1 MKKRTPITCDAIS
14 SIVSKIRLTK
24 WTAGKPVTKK
34 LGLND
39 DATIKKLSTA
49 VQLYEGTVAPLAVTP
64 EEFIDLLIKVGSNDC
79 LSYAIPTESNVHQVL
94 SRERHAEQGA
104 PSGSMT
110 RTADKLVWPSGPAI
124 LMVDYDPPGDAALTQ
139 AELLDA
145 IYSICPELKECA
157 HVWSVS
163 TSSCLYHADTGEEL
177 RGVAGQRVYIFVNHG
192 TDIPRA
198 GMVLF
203 KRSWLAGYGHIKIST
218 AGSLLVR
225 GIIDSCVW
233 QTNRIDYVAPPI
245 CVPPLVSRK
254 PTPELLGNPALCLN
268 TKAALPDLTA
278 DEEAGYQA
286 LVQSAKTAMS
296 SEASE
301 VRERYILSRVDK
313 LVGEGISR
321 SDAESTIRAAL
332 ETSVLHAGF
341 VLEMTDGTKVTV
353 AEVLANKQKYHGMT
367 FADPLEPEYHD
378 DKRIAQAKLVGVAH
392 PCIWS
397 YAHGGHKYRLAF
409 QRQTILALKGQRGEY
424 LPKVAGILDTND
436 LVFARGSS
444 LISIGDEGNI
454 MLMAKHSLLA
464 LIDQMILFEQ
474 MTKNGLEAMDARL
487 VWTEILVGGYVRHF
501 RAVDSVLTAPCIV
514 PATGRVISAAGYD
527 VEQQVFV
534 LNADQFEPIP
544 SAPTMDDVR
553 SAMAALWLPVSQ
565 FPYCD
570 VIDQTV
576 MVTAMLTAVVRKL
589 LPTAPGFGFDAP
601 VQGSGK
607 TLLLKVL
614 CVLAGATPTISPQPD
629 SMNDEEMRKRIFA
642 MLRQGLGVI
651 VIDNIVGAFDSPSL
665 AAVVTSVSY
674 SDRVLGHSRSES
686 VPSCALVVVSG
697 NNLTL
702 MGDLPRRFLPC
713 RVDPK
718 VETPHARSFDF
729 DPEQLAITYR
739 QELVAA
745 AITLMR
751 AYKTQELAKRPGAG
765 RMASFEAWDDLVRQ
779 TVCWLADL
787 QADGRLPVG
796 MQENGTVFPA
806 LTDPMAAVN
815 EAVAHDP
822 YRERHGVL
830 LLEVAKKFGFGM
842 AGKIGPMFTVKE
854 LVVASDPFRNT
865 GLRSFELTD
874 GEEAALF
881 EALVDVGGDSVGR
894 RINKRSL
901 GKYLAKNKDRIVNG
915 MCLRQGPP
923 RQRYATWWVESV
935 DGELSELGE
944 FVSATQKAVKLPRK
958 ARLTTAKQT
967 HETHNTHF
975 TTSSKPATRK

>member
-1 MKKRTPITCDAIS
+1 MKKPTPTTNTATS
-14 SIVSKIRLTK
+14 SIVSKIHLTK
-24 WTAGKPVTKK
+24 WTASNPVTKK
-34 LGLND
+34 LGLYD
-39 DATIKKLSTA
+39 DGTIEKLSTA
-49 VQLYEGTVAPLAVTP
+49 VQLYEGTVAPLSVTP
-64 EEFIDLLIKVGSNDC
+64 AEFVELLVKVGANDC

-94 SRERHAEQGA
+94 SRERFAEQGG
-104 PSGSMT
+104 PPGTMT
-110 RTADKLVWPSGPAI
+110 RTADKLVWPSGAAI
-124 LMVDYDPPGDAALTQ
+124 LMVDYDPSGDVALTK

-145 IYSICPELKECA
+145 IYSICANLKECA

-163 TSSCLYHADTGEEL
+163 TSSCLYHADTGEEV
-177 RGVAGQRVYIFVNHG
+177 RGIAGQRVYIFAAQG

-198 GMVLF
+198 GMILF
-203 KRSWLAGYGHIKIST
+203 KRSWLAGYGHIKISK

-225 GIIDSCVW
+225 GIIDNCVW

-254 PTPELLGNPALCLN
+254 PTPELLGNPTLCLDA
-268 TKAALPDLTA
+268 KIALPDLTA
-278 DEEAGYQA
+278 DEEASYQA

-296 SEASE
+296 AEAAE
-301 VRERYILSRVDK
+301 VRERYIASRVDK
-313 LVGEGISR
+313 LVSEGTSR
-321 SDAESTIRAAL
+321 SDAEATIRAAL

-392 PCIWS
+392 PYIWS

-409 QRQTILALKGQRGEY
+409 QRQTLLALKGQRGEY

-444 LISIGDEGNI
+444 LMSIGDDGNI
-454 MLMAKHSLLA
+454 HLMAKHSLLA

-474 MTKNGLEAMDARL
+474 LTKKGLEAMDARL
-487 VWTEILVGGYVRHF
+487 AWTELLVGGYVRHF

-514 PATGRVISAAGYD
+514 PTTGRVVSAAGYD
-527 VEQQVFV
+527 GEQQVFV
-534 LNADQFEPIP
+534 LNADQFKAIP
-544 SAPTMDDVR
+544 SAPTMDDVH
-553 SAMAALWLPVSQ
+553 SALAALWLPVSQ
-565 FPYCD
+565 FPYCE

-576 MVTAMLTAVVRKL
+576 MLTAMLTAVVRKL

-614 CVLAGATPTISPQPD
+614 CVLAGSPPTISPQPD

-674 SDRVLGHSRSES
+674 SDRVLGESRSES

-718 VETPHARSFDF
+718 VEIPHARSFDF

-751 AYKTQELAKRPGAG
+751 AYKTQELAKRPGLG
-765 RMASFEAWDDLVRQ
+765 RMASFEIWDDLVRQ
-779 TVCWLADL
+779 TVCWLANL
-787 QADGRLPVG
+787 QADGKLPVG
-796 MQENGTVFPA
+796 RSGDGTVFPE

-815 EAVAHDP
+815 DAVAHDP

-842 AGKIGPMFTVKE
+842 TGRVGPMFTVKE
-854 LVVASDPFRNT
+854 LVAASEPFRNT
-865 GLRSFELTD
+865 GLRSFELVD

-901 GKYLAKNKDRIVNG
+901 GKYLAKNKDRIVDG
-915 MCLRQGPP
+915 MCLRAGPP

-935 DGELSELGE
+935 DGELGELGE
-944 FVSATQKAVKLPRK
+944 FVSATPKTVMKIAKAKPTMV
-958 ARLTTAKQT
+958 KQT
-967 HETHNTHF
+967 HETHKTH
-975 TTSSKPATRK
+975 SAASRMAATK